1 MGVKISELT
10 ELGTVSDN
18 DVLPIVD
25 VANEGTK
32 KIKIKTIKEFILDIS
47 HPIGST
53 YVTQTN
59 TNPSTILGFG
69 TWERFKALVALG
81 LDENDTDFNTIGKT
95 GGEKEHTLTISEM
108 PSHRHSMWAR
118 NYNVQSTTGGNVAGN
133 ANEEMGQYD
142 NTYAGGGQAHNNVQP
157 YEVVGYMW
165 IRRS

>member
-18 DVLPIVD
+18 DILPIVD
-25 VANEGTK
+25 VSNEGTK
-32 KIKIKTIKEFILDIS
+32 KIKIKTIKEFILNIS

-59 TNPSTILGFG
+59 TNPSAILGFG
-69 TWERFKALVALG
+69 TWERFKGLIALG
-81 LDENDTDFNTIGKT
+81 LDESDTDFNTIGKT
-95 GGEKEHTLTISEM
+95 GGEKRHTLTINEM
-108 PSHRHSMWAR
+108 PSHRHGIRLEYSASGTDR
-118 NYNVQSTTGGNVAGN
+118 TSVAAENGTLADDRQTEYVGN
-133 ANEEMGQYD
+133 
-142 NTYAGGGQAHNNVQP
+142 GQAHNNMQP